1 MLQIFTT
8 RAEIHQKIDELKTA
22 GKKVGFVATMGALH
36 DGHLALIARS
46 KTDNDVTVCSIFVN
60 PTQFND
66 PKDLEHYPRP
76 IEADIEKLKS
86 VQCDILFLPSVDEM
100 YAKDE
105 TWHMELGNLESILEG
120 AFRPGHYQGVTQ
132 IVKKLFDTIKPDRAY
147 FGQKDFQQVLVIKK
161 MIKEF
166 GMPVE
171 LVRCPTLRDSDGL
184 AKSSR
189 NVHLNREE
197 HEAALLLSKALLSI
211 KEHNGQNDLSKLIDN
226 AYQLLESSPLIKVE
240 YLVVADGETLNSID
254 ELSQSKEPVA
264 LVAARSGNTRLI
276 DNILL

>member
-8 RAEIHQKIDELKTA
+8 RADIQQKIAQLKSA

-36 DGHLALIARS
+36 EGHLALISRS
-46 KTDNDVTVCSIFVN
+46 KADTDITVCSIFVN

-76 IEADIEKLKS
+76 IEADIKKLKS
-86 VQCDILFLPSVDEM
+86 VDCDMLFLPSVAEM
-100 YAKDE
+100 YKEGE
-105 TWHMELGNLESILEG
+105 TWHMDLGNLENILEG

-132 IVKKLFDTIKPDRAY
+132 IVKKLFDIIQPDKAY

-166 GMPVE
+166 NLPVE
-171 LVRCPTLRDSDGL
+171 LVRCPTLRDEDGL

-189 NVHLNREE
+189 NVRLNNDE

-211 KEHNGQNDLSKLIDN
+211 KNHNEYEDLKKLIEKAKD
-226 AYQLLESSPLIKVE
+226 LLEASPLIKVE
-240 YLVVADGETLNSID
+240 YLVVANGETLD
-254 ELSQSKEPVA
+254 EITALSQSKEPVA
-264 LVAARSGNTRLI
+264 LVAAKSGNTRLI
-276 DNILL
+276 DNMLL

>member
-8 RAEIHQKIDELKTA
+8 RAEIHQKIGELKTA

-46 KTDNDVTVCSIFVN
+46 RADNDVTVCSIFVN

-76 IEADIEKLKS
+76 IEADIEKLKTAH
-86 VQCDILFLPSVDEM
+86 CDILFLPSVDEM

-105 TWHMELGNLESILEG
+105 TWHMELGSIENVLEG

-132 IVKKLFDTIKPDRAY
+132 IVKKLFDIIRPDRAY

-166 GMPVE
+166 DLPVE
-171 LVRCPTLRDSDGL
+171 LVRCPTLRDPDGL
-184 AKSSR
+184 
-189 NVHLNREE
+189 
-197 HEAALLLSKALLSI
+197 
-211 KEHNGQNDLSKLIDN
+211 KL
-226 AYQLLESSPLIKVE
+226 P
-240 YLVVADGETLNSID
+240 
-254 ELSQSKEPVA
+254 
-264 LVAARSGNTRLI
+264 
-276 DNILL
+276 